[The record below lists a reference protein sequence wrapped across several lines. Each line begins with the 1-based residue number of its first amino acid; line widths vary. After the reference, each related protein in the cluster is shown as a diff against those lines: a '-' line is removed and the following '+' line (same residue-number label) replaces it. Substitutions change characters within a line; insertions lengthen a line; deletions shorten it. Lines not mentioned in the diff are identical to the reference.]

1 MSLTINTNPAA
12 VWASY
17 HLQQNNSNLQ
27 RSLNR
32 LSSGQKITKPSD
44 DAGGLAVSM
53 KLNGSVLRT
62 QATIKN
68 VQNAVSFLS
77 VQDGILQGVANIVN
91 RMGELK
97 SLSQDVLKSSSDVA
111 NYNAEFKD
119 LQQQIY
125 QTAQETFNGV
135 SLFSSQAGKAFG
147 TDAVTVNVYTSDRGD
162 AGSQVSLEKS
172 LLLSALTFTSA
183 SSMNSAAWGAG
194 GAKSFA
200 TESVSSAISLGELGV
215 SFYKQALENVA
226 ALRAYNGAT
235 ASRFDFSLD
244 HLTRSKANLEAA
256 RGRIMDVDIAQE
268 SARLARSNVL
278 VQASASMLAQANTAP
293 NIALML
299 LN

>member
-32 LSSGQKITKPSD
+32 LSSGHRITKPSD

-53 KLNGSVLRT
+53 KLNGSILRT

-68 VQNAVSFLS
+68 VQNATSFLT
-77 VQDGILQGVANIVN
+77 VQDGILTGVAEILN

-97 SLSQDVLKSSSDVA
+97 ALSQDVLKGSSDIA
-111 NYNAEFKD
+111 NYNAEFSD
-119 LQQQIY
+119 LQKQLY

-135 SLFSSQAGKAFG
+135 SLFSSQTGKVFG
-147 TDAVTVNVYTSDRGD
+147 TDAVTIKVYTSDRGE
-162 AGSQVSLEKS
+162 AGSQVSLDKS

-183 SSMNSAAWGAG
+183 ASTASAAWGANNS
-194 GAKSFA
+194 KSFA
-200 TESVSSAISLGELGV
+200 VSNSGTALSLGALGV
-215 SFYKQALENVA
+215 SFFKQALENVA
-226 ALRAYNGAT
+226 ALRANNGAT

-244 HLTRSKANLEAA
+244 HLSRSKANLDAA
-256 RGRIMDVDIAQE
+256 KGRIMDVDIAEE
-268 SARLARSNVL
+268 SANLARNNVL
-278 VQASASMLAQANTAP
+278 VQASAAMLSQANTAP
-293 NIALML
+293 NVALML
-299 LN
+299 LG

>member
-17 HLQQNNSNLQ
+17 HLQQNNSNLK

-32 LSSGQKITKPSD
+32 LSSGQRITKPSD

-68 VQNAVSFLS
+68 VQNASSFLT
-77 VQDGILQGVANIVN
+77 VQDGILTGVAEILN

-97 SLSQDVLKSSSDVA
+97 ALSQDVLKSSSDIA
-111 NYNAEFKD
+111 NYNAEFSD
-119 LQQQIY
+119 LQKQLY

-135 SLFSSQAGKAFG
+135 SLFSSQAGKVFG
-147 TDAVTVNVYTSDRGD
+147 TDSVTVKVFTSDRGD
-162 AGSQVSLEKS
+162 AGSQVSLGKS
-172 LLLSALTFTSA
+172 LLLSALTFASA
-183 SSMNSAAWGAG
+183 SSTNSAAWEATGS
-194 GAKSFA
+194 KSFA
-200 TESVSSAISLGELGV
+200 VNSTGAALSLGALGV
-215 SFYKQALENVA
+215 SFFKQALENVA
-226 ALRAYNGAT
+226 SLRANNGAT

-256 RGRIMDVDIAQE
+256 RGRIMDVDIAEE
-268 SARLARSNVL
+268 SANLARNNVL

-299 LN
+299 LS